1 MDLSIFD
8 AFDKPASSSNSSNSS
23 NSSHKRISLDS
34 SDASHSQDKKKLRNE
49 VTASSSNIKEPS
61 VDIKE
66 VTLTI
71 PITTVPGSYIPAK
84 EYKFK
89 LDTFQQTAV
98 DHIERGD
105 SVLVAAHTS
114 AGMSER
120 ASRMIHTEFLSFVN
134 FLIISESY
142 FLMMPPLTC

>member
-8 AFDKPASSSNSSNSS
+8 AFEKPATSSNGSNRR
-23 NSSHKRISLDS
+23 KSLDTRAVQS
-34 SDASHSQDKKKLRNE
+34 SQSQETKKRRSDVGLTSTYIQEIAPE
-49 VTASSSNIKEPS
+49 VVESTEAAPDSTAA
-61 VDIKE
+61 
-66 VTLTI
+66 TR
-71 PITTVPGSYIPAK
+71 SYIPAK

-114 AGMSER
+114 AG
-120 ASRMIHTEFLSFVN
+120 VN
-134 FLIISESY
+134 Y
-142 FLMMPPLTC
+142 YY